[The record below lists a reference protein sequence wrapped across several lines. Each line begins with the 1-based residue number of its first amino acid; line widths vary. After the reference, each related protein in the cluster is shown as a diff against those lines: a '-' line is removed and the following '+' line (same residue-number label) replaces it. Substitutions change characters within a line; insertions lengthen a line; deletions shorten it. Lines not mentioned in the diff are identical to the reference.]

1 MAGRIRGVKA
11 KSKRMGRRR
20 NVDVRELE
28 QMIRGL
34 MRADLSAGTEAF
46 REELLARCLE
56 ELDAGSCDSGT
67 ELDDSALDLLAA
79 AGDAFAPGA
88 DDNGR
93 ADRPM

>member
-1 MAGRIRGVKA
+1 MDG
-11 KSKRMGRRR
+11 
-20 NVDVRELE
+20 NEFE
-28 QMIRGL
+28 QMIRTL
-34 MRADLSAGTEAF
+34 MQADLSAGTEAF

-56 ELDAGSCDSGT
+56 ELDAGSCDGGA

-88 DDNGR
+88 DENGR